1 MEPKGQLGRER
12 EALARQPPCICYLKG
27 DLFSCPEDEALAHC
41 ISQDCRMG
49 AGIAVLFRNKFGGV
63 EELKAQNRGPGECAV
78 MRRSGRFVYYLVT
91 KMKASHKPTYNSLR
105 KSLVAMKSHCL
116 ENGVRRISMP
126 RLPTA

>member
-1 MEPKGQLGRER
+1 
-12 EALARQPPCICYLKG
+12 
-27 DLFSCPEDEALAHC
+27 
-41 ISQDCRMG
+41 MG

-63 EELKAQNRGPGECAV
+63 EELKAQSETPGYRVLE
-78 MRRSGRFVYYLVT
+78 VT

-126 RLPTA
+126 RIGCGLDRLNWKKVSFMIEEVFQDTSIFITVYTL